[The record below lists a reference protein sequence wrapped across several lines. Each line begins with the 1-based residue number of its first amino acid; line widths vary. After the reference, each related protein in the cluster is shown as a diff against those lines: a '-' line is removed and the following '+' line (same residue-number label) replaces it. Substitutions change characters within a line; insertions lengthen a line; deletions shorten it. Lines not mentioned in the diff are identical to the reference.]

1 MEQLRPEVFPD
12 HFFAN
17 LAAHPRSVLF
27 LDYDGTLA
35 PFRSD
40 PTQAH
45 PYPGV
50 RSVLRRIMRRPQAQV
65 VIVTGR
71 RAGDLLPLLPEA
83 ASLEVW
89 GAHGWE
95 RRTPDGVL
103 HIPRIPEPARLALGQ
118 ARRIAREMG
127 MDAHCEIK
135 PGSLA
140 FHHRSLPAHRLPE
153 VDRLHS
159 AWKALEQPGFI
170 RLRDFDGG
178 VELRAVGRHKG
189 DVVRTVLAGLPAGI
203 PAAYLGD
210 DLTDED
216 AFQALAGAG
225 LCCLVRPE
233 FRPTAAHCWVRPPE
247 ELLALLERWD
257 SAVAEKGERH
267 VET

>member
-1 MEQLRPEVFPD
+1 MEQLRPEVSPD
-12 HFFAN
+12 HFFAR
-17 LAAHPRSVLF
+17 LATVSRSVLF

-40 PTQAH
+40 PSQAH

-50 RSVLRRIMRRPQAQV
+50 RSVLRRIIRRPRQQV

-95 RRTPDGVL
+95 RRMPDGTL
-103 HIPRIPEPARLALGQ
+103 HLPPIPEPARLALEQ
-118 ARRIAREMG
+118 AYCIAQEMG
-127 MDAHCEIK
+127 MEAHCETK

-140 FHHRSLPAHRLPE
+140 FHHRSLPASQLSRM
-153 VDRLHS
+153 DRLHT
-159 AWKALEQPGFI
+159 AWSGVQRPG
-170 RLRDFDGG
+170 LLHLCNFDGG
-178 VELRAVGRHKG
+178 MELRAVGKHKG
-189 DVVRTVLAGLPAGI
+189 DVVRTVLAELPAGT

-216 AFQALAGAG
+216 AFQALAEAG

-257 SAVAEKGERH
+257 SVLAEKGDRH
-267 VET
+267 GEA